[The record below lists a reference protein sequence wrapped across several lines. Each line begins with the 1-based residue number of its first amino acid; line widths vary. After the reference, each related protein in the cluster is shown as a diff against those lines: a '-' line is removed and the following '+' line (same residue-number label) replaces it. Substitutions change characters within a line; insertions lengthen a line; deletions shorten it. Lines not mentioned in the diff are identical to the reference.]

1 MGSYSMDLKVPAS
14 ETFSEVQKCIG
25 TANFQVKEVNPN
37 QSITAEGKR
46 EFNWVIII
54 VLAIVFWPAAL
65 VYYFTR
71 QRSSVTATISNSK
84 ENECHLTMS
93 ANGEAGDDII
103 EMIEH
108 VFEDEKLHE
117 N

>member
-1 MGSYSMDLKVPAS
+1 MGSYSIDLKVPVS
-14 ETFSEVQKCIG
+14 EAFSEVQECIG

-46 EFNWVIII
+46 AFSWIIVII
-54 VLAIVFWPAAL
+54 LAIIIWPAAL

-71 QRSSVTATISNSK
+71 QRSSVTVTLNSVK

-93 ANGEAGDDII
+93 ANGETGDDII

-108 VFEDEKLHE
+108 VFEDEKT
-117 N
+117 

>member
-1 MGSYSMDLKVPAS
+1 MDLKVPVS
-14 ETFSEVQKCIG
+14 EVFSEVQECIG
-25 TANFQVKEVNPN
+25 KVDFQVKEVTPN

-46 EFNWVIII
+46 AFSWLIII
-54 VLAIVFWPAAL
+54 VLAILIWPAAL

-71 QRSSVTATISNSK
+71 QRSSVTATLNSTK
-84 ENECHLTMS
+84 ESECHLTMS

-108 VFEDEKLHE
+108 VFEDEKLE
-117 N
+117 